1 MHFDDRL
8 ATVLRLPASGPGGSR
23 AIARIQFR
31 QLIDLLGR
39 TPSPQEGSP
48 IVDAALAR
56 IEDLGTI
63 LPASERA
70 RILREP
76 MMRLANPE
84 LVARLAAS
92 EPEVASAAIAAAHLD
107 DADWLDL
114 IPALPIRARGI
125 LRHRRGLSARVDAL
139 LERLGIADRGLP
151 PVQAPAG
158 EALANPSLRPRLGPR
173 PGLFV
178 IDGSGP
184 PPAPRAPDQT
194 ASGIGAIVR
203 KIEAFRQAKGNG
215 TESVAAQ
222 DTGAALPAVL
232 VLDFMTDT
240 SGRVTSADGPTAPA
254 IVGWSLAGDATQP
267 DLAAAVRH
275 RQPISGALVS
285 LALAPVLGGP
295 WRLDAVPRFEGANH
309 RFVGY
314 AGRLR
319 RPAPPAA
326 DASAPADGE
335 IDRMRQILHELRTP
349 ANAMQVAAEI
359 IQQQLYGPAPHE
371 YRALAATIAGD
382 TAQILAGF
390 EELDRLVKL
399 ETGGLVPQESGCDLG
414 VVIGEAVARLRAWTG
429 PRASGFTLPQPLPAL
444 PVHLSAE
451 EATRLVWRLLA
462 GLAGTAEPGEVLA
475 IRIEDAG
482 ERVVLSISL
491 PQALASPDASNR
503 PAPPHEP
510 TRALFA
516 GTFGIGFTL
525 RLAAAEARAA
535 GGSLERTATRLS
547 LRVPGLT
554 TQAADHTQAS

>member
-1 MHFDDRL
+1 
-8 ATVLRLPASGPGGSR
+8 
-23 AIARIQFR
+23 
-31 QLIDLLGR
+31 
-39 TPSPQEGSP
+39 
-48 IVDAALAR
+48 
-56 IEDLGTI
+56 
-63 LPASERA
+63 
-70 RILREP
+70 
-76 MMRLANPE
+76 
-84 LVARLAAS
+84 
-92 EPEVASAAIAAAHLD
+92 
-107 DADWLDL
+107 
-114 IPALPIRARGI
+114 
-125 LRHRRGLSARVDAL
+125 
-139 LERLGIADRGLP
+139 
-151 PVQAPAG
+151 
-158 EALANPSLRPRLGPR
+158 
-173 PGLFV
+173 
-178 IDGSGP
+178 
-184 PPAPRAPDQT
+184 
-194 ASGIGAIVR
+194 
-203 KIEAFRQAKGNG
+203 
-215 TESVAAQ
+215 
-222 DTGAALPAVL
+222 
-232 VLDFMTDT
+232 
-240 SGRVTSADGPTAPA
+240 
-254 IVGWSLAGDATQP
+254 
-267 DLAAAVRH
+267 
-275 RQPISGALVS
+275 
-285 LALAPVLGGP
+285 
-295 WRLDAVPRFEGANH
+295 
-309 RFVGY
+309 
-314 AGRLR
+314 
-319 RPAPPAA
+319 
-326 DASAPADGE
+326 
-335 IDRMRQILHELRTP
+335 
-349 ANAMQVAAEI
+349 MQVAAEI

-503 PAPPHEP
+503 PAPSHEP